1 MKKREKRLIKLGIL
15 CGAVIILVLGFKIK
29 DYIENPLWY
38 EFKGKIMKENHLI
51 KSVGRIYP
59 GPHYIIG
66 IYLKNDNVNFGIV
79 EPIFENFLKELN
91 RTEFVEELYAN
102 YEKKRG
108 QFGTM
113 TVDFALNGTGNS
125 PFYYRFEIDDLPP
138 SDREAIVSGK
148 WKLISS
154 TQEEYLYKEYR
165 ASDYK

>member
-1 MKKREKRLIKLGIL
+1 MKKIKRRWIKLGIL
-15 CGAVIILVLGFKIK
+15 CSVAVLLVLGFKIK
-29 DYIENPLWY
+29 DYRENPLWY
-38 EFKGKIMKENHLI
+38 EFKGKLMKENRLI
-51 KSVGRIYP
+51 KSVDRIYP

-102 YEKKRG
+102 YEKKGG
-108 QFGTM
+108 QFATM
-113 TVDFALNGTGNS
+113 TVDFGLYGKGNS
-125 PFYYRFEIDDLPP
+125 PFYYRFDIDLPP
-138 SDREAIVSGK
+138 SDREAIISGK
-148 WKLISS
+148 WKLTSS